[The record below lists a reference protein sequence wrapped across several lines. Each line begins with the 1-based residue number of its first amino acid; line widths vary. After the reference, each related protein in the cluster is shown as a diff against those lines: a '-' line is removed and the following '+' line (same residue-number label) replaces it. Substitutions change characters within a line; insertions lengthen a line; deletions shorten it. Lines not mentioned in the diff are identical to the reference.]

1 MQPREVFLLVAAI
14 GGALTLIGAA
24 CQTPHTMPDAAA
36 CISARTALELR
47 CVDMSSTRDEADKCR
62 AAVVAA
68 HDCVTDGGAH
78 D

>member
-1 MQPREVFLLVAAI
+1 MQPREMFLGIAAL
-14 GGALTLIGAA
+14 GGLLSLAGAM
-24 CQTPHTMPDAAA
+24 CHPSPPNRDAAA

-47 CVDMSSTRDEADKCR
+47 CVDQASTRDEADRCR

-68 HDCVTDGGAH
+68 HDCVTDGGSH